1 MLKKRLGPRL
11 SCRFLGYAGNC
22 RNLIGWFRKLKNI
35 DFSRKIKTA
44 DWCMGNQNVEMLVV
58 NLYNCAVVFIKK
70 IAIENQSF
78 FIITFIRINVLTY
91 LKCYLLYMKMMCV
104 CVWYGLALS
113 AYLKYQE
120 KYFLLSTYI
129 LPKIFSFLSDFY
141 RNYLYVFCFVFSSYF
156 ELFYT
161 FLWSQ
166 LWFCCCCCC
175 WYSFFFV
182 LNKNKIVIIFIWSDL
197 PNRFVLFLEKINFSC
212 IFIISDALQSVSYT
226 HLTLP
231 TILLV

>member
-22 RNLIGWFRKLKNI
+22 RNLIGWFRKLKNT

-70 IAIENQSF
+70 IEIENQSF

-104 CVWYGLALS
+104 CLIWFISLS
-113 AYLKYQE
+113 
-120 KYFLLSTYI
+120 LSQI
-129 LPKIFSFLSDFY
+129 SRKIFSFINLYSSKDFQ
-141 RNYLYVFCFVFSSYF
+141 FSF
-156 ELFYT
+156 W
-161 FLWSQ
+161 FL
-166 LWFCCCCCC
+166 
-175 WYSFFFV
+175 
-182 LNKNKIVIIFIWSDL
+182 
-197 PNRFVLFLEKINFSC
+197 
-212 IFIISDALQSVSYT
+212 
-226 HLTLP
+226 
-231 TILLV
+231 